1 MDINDNNMMSSTV
14 AQIKVVGIGGGGNNA
29 INRMIAANIK
39 SAQFIAVNTD
49 KQALYLSKAGVKIQ
63 LGEKLTRGLG
73 AGGEPEV
80 GEKAAEESK
89 KELIEAISGAD
100 LLFITAGMG
109 GGTGT
114 GAAPVVAGI
123 AKELGILTVAV
134 VTRPFVFEGKNRE
147 ANAKAGLANLRKY
160 VDTLVIIPNDKLL
173 QVVPKG
179 TSMVEAFRVADD
191 VLRQSIQG
199 ISDLIVTPS
208 LINLDFADVR
218 SIMRNKGLAHMG
230 IGRAKGENRMIN
242 AVRQAVS
249 SPLLETTIEGAT
261 GVILYVIG
269 GFDMA
274 LDEVNEAARLVQEV
288 VDPSA
293 NIIFGAGVNPDLEE
307 EVSVTVIATGF
318 DNFGMESGNTL
329 FSGSNLKQQ
338 EQKYHNEPNVKVF
351 EENESFSPKRTN
363 QEHLY
368 QNNKNANAE
377 KAEKEN
383 SRFKEEFEG
392 SLQTSRIS
400 FDEDDI
406 PPFIKRLKEKSKQ

>member
-1 MDINDNNMMSSTV
+1 MDNDNGNNTISSTV

-49 KQALYLSKAGVKIQ
+49 KQALYLSKAEKKVQ

-73 AGGEPEV
+73 AGGDPGV
-80 GEKAAEESK
+80 GEKAAEESHK
-89 KELIEAISGAD
+89 DITEAISDAD

-114 GAAPVVAGI
+114 GAAPVVASI

-134 VTRPFVFEGKNRE
+134 VTRPFIFEGKNRE
-147 ANAKAGLANLRKY
+147 ANAKQGLANLKKY

-218 SIMRNKGLAHMG
+218 SIMKNKGLAHMG
-230 IGRAKGENRMIN
+230 IGLAKGENRMIN

-293 NIIFGAGVNPDLEE
+293 NIIFGAGVNPDLEDR
-307 EVSVTVIATGF
+307 VSVTVIATGF
-318 DNFGMESGNTL
+318 DAYGIESGNTL
-329 FSGSNLKQQ
+329 YSGNNIKQQ
-338 EQKYHNEPNVKVF
+338 DKFKKETDIKNVERN
-351 EENESFSPKRTN
+351 EENLNIIGK
-363 QEHLY
+363 Q
-368 QNNKNANAE
+368 KI
-377 KAEKEN
+377 EKEN
-383 SRFKEEFEG
+383 LEENNKEEAVLY
-392 SLQTSRIS
+392 SSRIS
-400 FDEDDI
+400 KDDDYDI

>member
-1 MDINDNNMMSSTV
+1 MDINETIVNSTV
-14 AQIKVVGIGGGGNNA
+14 AQIKVVGVGGGGNNA
-29 INRMIAANIK
+29 VNRMISANIK
-39 SAQFIAVNTD
+39 SAEFIAVNTD
-49 KQALYLSKAGVKIQ
+49 KQALYLSKAEKKVQ

-73 AGGEPEV
+73 AGGEPEI

-89 KELIEAISGAD
+89 KELSEAIKGAD

-114 GAAPVVAGI
+114 GAAPVVASI
-123 AKELGILTVAV
+123 AREMGILTVAV
-134 VTRPFVFEGKNRE
+134 VTRPFIFEGKNRE
-147 ANAKAGLANLRKY
+147 ANAKLGITNLRKY

-179 TSMVEAFRVADD
+179 TSMVEAFKIADD

-218 SIMRNKGLAHMG
+218 SIMKNKGLAHMG
-230 IGRAKGENRMIN
+230 IGIAKGENRMIN

-261 GVILYVIG
+261 GVILYVMG
-269 GFDMA
+269 GFNMA

-293 NIIFGAGVNPDLEE
+293 NIIFGAGINPDLED

-318 DNFGMESGNTL
+318 DNYGMETGNSLYGGTPV
-329 FSGSNLKQQ
+329 KQDRFDI
-338 EQKYHNEPNVKVF
+338 NDAA
-351 EENESFSPKRTN
+351 S
-363 QEHLY
+363 
-368 QNNKNANAE
+368 
-377 KAEKEN
+377 KEN
-383 SRFKEEFEG
+383 LASRENFAKKPGPEIAAKAQKDKEEAAPVIQ
-392 SLQTSRIS
+392 SSRIS
-400 FDEDDI
+400 DDDDYDL
-406 PPFIKRLKEKSKQ
+406 PPFIKRLKDKNKQAK